1 MGESLYEN
9 GVRVKSIRGVPVST
23 PNISSLSTTVVS
35 VYNSIISLIAHSS
48 LVVYDLYSS
57 TEYGVIQANDHWYG
71 MKGSEEEKHVIE
83 ADFMTHEMR
92 FCENDH
98 WIKCTATIGIID
110 LDIGGR
116 RWEGSVVDGN
126 PHGYGIVYDEEGRKE
141 YEGYQVNG
149 ARRALESSITVI

>member
-9 GVRVKSIRGVPVST
+9 GVRVRSIRGVPVST
-23 PNISSLSTTVVS
+23 PNILSLCTTVVS

-48 LVVYDLYSS
+48 LVVYDMYSS
-57 TEYGVIQANDHWYG
+57 TEYGVIQANDHWYA
-71 MKGSEEEKHVIE
+71 MKRSEEEKHVIE
-83 ADFMTHEMR
+83 ADFMTHEMH
-92 FCENDH
+92 FCEDDH
-98 WIKCTATIGIID
+98 WIECTGTIGIID
-110 LDIGGR
+110 LNSRGR

-126 PHGYGIVYDEEGRKE
+126 PHGYGIVYNEEGRKE

>member
-23 PNISSLSTTVVS
+23 PNILSLCTTVVS

-48 LVVYDLYSS
+48 LVVYDMYSS
-57 TEYGVIQANDHWYG
+57 TEYGVIQANDHRYG

-110 LDIGGR
+110 LDSGGR

-126 PHGYGIVYDEEGRKE
+126 PTATEPSMTKKDGKSMRDIR
-141 YEGYQVNG
+141 
-149 ARRALESSITVI
+149 

>member
-23 PNISSLSTTVVS
+23 PNTSSLSTTVVS

-83 ADFMTHEMR
+83 ADFMAHEMR
-92 FCENDH
+92 FCEDDH
-98 WIKCTATIGIID
+98 WIKCTATIGIIGFRRQTMGR
-110 LDIGGR
+110 IGS
-116 RWEGSVVDGN
+116 RWK
-126 PHGYGIVYDEEGRKE
+126 PHGYGTVYDEEGRKE

>member
-48 LVVYDLYSS
+48 LVVYDLDSS

-83 ADFMTHEMR
+83 ADFMTHEMQYG
-92 FCENDH
+92 EVVH
-98 WIKCTATIGIID
+98 KMQYTATIGIID
-110 LDIGGR
+110 LDSRGR

>member
-9 GVRVKSIRGVPVST
+9 GVRVRSIRGVPVST
-23 PNISSLSTTVVS
+23 PNALTLSTTGMS

-48 LVVYDLYSS
+48 LVVYDMYSS

-71 MKGSEEEKHVIE
+71 MKGSEEELCHRS
-83 ADFMTHEMR
+83 R
-92 FCENDH
+92 FQDTWNAILWKRSLDKIH
-98 WIKCTATIGIID
+98 GNHRNHRLGYRRQTIGR
-110 LDIGGR
+110 IGS
-116 RWEGSVVDGN
+116 RWK
-126 PHGYGIVYDEEGRKE
+126 PHGYGTVYDEEGRKE

>member
-23 PNISSLSTTVVS
+23 PNILSFCTKVVS

-57 TEYGVIQANDHWYG
+57 TEYGVIQANDHRYA
-71 MKGSEEEKHVIE
+71 MKRSEEEKHVIE

-92 FCENDH
+92 FCEDDH

-110 LDIGGR
+110 LDSGGR

-126 PHGYGIVYDEEGRKE
+126 PHGYGTVYDEEGRKE